1 MNKRKHPQK
10 GEDLGLSPT
19 SQPYFS
25 TAVRVDAGPL
35 LFISG
40 MVSRDDQRQVFAPGD
55 IKGQTRRALERLQKV
70 LVANHADID
79 DVVNITIYCVDFRH
93 FEAIAEVRREFFL
106 GQGPAS
112 VMVQVSGLA
121 HPDIL
126 IEIACIAAVGE

>member
-40 MVSRDDQRQVFAPGD
+40 MVSRDEQRRIVAPGD
-55 IKGQTRRALERLQKV
+55 IRGQTRCALERLRKV
-70 LVANHADID
+70 LAANHASIE
-79 DVVNITIYCVDFRH
+79 DVVNITIYSNTK
-93 FEAIAEVRREFFL
+93 IS
-106 GQGPAS
+106 P
-112 VMVQVSGLA
+112 
-121 HPDIL
+121 
-126 IEIACIAAVGE
+126 